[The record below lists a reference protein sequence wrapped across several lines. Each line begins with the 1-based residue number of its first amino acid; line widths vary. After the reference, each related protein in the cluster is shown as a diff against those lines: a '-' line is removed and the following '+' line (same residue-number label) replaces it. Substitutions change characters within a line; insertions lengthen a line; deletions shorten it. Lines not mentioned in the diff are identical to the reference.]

1 MDPFRAVVSA
11 ASVENSETKE
21 TATTESVEL
30 EAVNL
35 SPLRDDGL
43 TLIEIAKTPNCSAD
57 AFLARARARPDE
69 IGLTDERFE
78 EIYGHIPE
86 SPVETAA
93 ALVMEDLDAI
103 HRSSAT
109 MPPKKGAIGG
119 CKYITAMHYFIK
131 NCRNVRGSHITEL
144 LALDKGCLEV
154 TTSKKRSAVHWLMA
168 FNLNITPSILAA
180 VYRNVS
186 EGAFTVLD
194 IEG

>member
-57 AFLARARARPDE
+57 DFLARARARPDE

-86 SPVETAA
+86 SPVERSA
-93 ALVMEDLDAI
+93 ALVMEDLDVI
-103 HRSSAT
+103 HSFRYYAPQEGGHRRLQVHNRDALLHQKLPECARQSHYRTFSARQGV
-109 MPPKKGAIGG
+109 P
-119 CKYITAMHYFIK
+119 
-131 NCRNVRGSHITEL
+131 
-144 LALDKGCLEV
+144 
-154 TTSKKRSAVHWLMA
+154 
-168 FNLNITPSILAA
+168 
-180 VYRNVS
+180 
-186 EGAFTVLD
+186 
-194 IEG
+194 

>member
-78 EIYGHIPE
+78 EIFGHIPE
-86 SPVETAA
+86 IPVERSAS
-93 ALVMEDLDAI
+93 LDDSGAI

-109 MPPKKGAIGG
+109 VPPKKGAIGIAG
-119 CKYITAMHYFIK
+119 SKHITAMHYFIK
-131 NCRNVRGSHITEL
+131 NCRNVRGSHIIEL
-144 LALDKGCLEV
+144 VTLDKKCLEV

-168 FNLNITPSILAA
+168 FNVNITPSLLAA
-180 VYRNVS
+180 VYRSVP
-186 EGAFTVLD
+186 EGAFTDLD